1 MTFTVDQSVR
11 WDECSGSRGLHLT
24 RATSPTMRLQ
34 QARNF
39 IIYDKEEQ
47 IVRSTLVLYYSMT
60 PDLLSRYAM
69 TSSISPLA
77 SSEDP
82 CHGVDCGEA
91 GLCLGTVC
99 KSCYLFSNI

>member
-1 MTFTVDQSVR
+1 MTTILLFIYEQKENAIQNTKLTGVGHTLWTSAKDLVTFTVDQSVR

-47 IVRSTLVLYYSMT
+47 IVRFSTLLFQ
-60 PDLLSRYAM
+60 
-69 TSSISPLA
+69 
-77 SSEDP
+77 DP
-82 CHGVDCGEA
+82 
-91 GLCLGTVC
+91 
-99 KSCYLFSNI
+99 